1 LTNHFQQNSQNIP
14 VNNFINTYNA
24 YIVFINLAI
33 SRNFQSKTCLTISSH
48 HPQQGIVGAL
58 AQLKLGAPRTPEQ
71 IAYEDM
77 MRRQSWES
85 GQIDFSGRDSF
96 ANIWARI
103 EQTISTNP
111 TAMAE
116 EAPPAP
122 AATPAPI
129 VPVMQKTPEGN

>member
-1 LTNHFQQNSQNIP
+1 
-14 VNNFINTYNA
+14 
-24 YIVFINLAI
+24 
-33 SRNFQSKTCLTISSH
+33 
-48 HPQQGIVGAL
+48 
-58 AQLKLGAPRTPEQ
+58 LGAPRTPEQ

-85 GQIDFSGRDSF
+85 GQIDFAGRDSF

-111 TAMAE
+111 TVE
-116 EAPPAP
+116 EAAP
-122 AATPAPI
+122 AAPAPAPI